1 VSYSTAGFAPGN
13 GSIGHAKAGGRAVFS
28 ASLPYELD
36 GKRVWVAGHTGLVGS
51 ALMRRLAREPIGEL
65 VTATSRQLDLRDGT
79 RTQEF
84 LRSSRPAVVLMA
96 AARVGGIEANRTGQ
110 AAFLYDNLM
119 IGANTI
125 EASRKA
131 GVEKFVMLGSSCIYP
146 RLAPQPIPEEALL
159 TGPLEPTNEGYAVA
173 KIASLELTK
182 MYRRQYGMDAISL
195 MPTNLYGPNDNF
207 DPRSAHVLPAL
218 LRKFHEARIAG
229 ASTVEIWGS
238 GRPRREF
245 LHVDDLADATVF
257 ALKHF
262 TGEQHLNVGWGED
275 LEIRELAHLIADI
288 VGWRGELR
296 FNTSFP
302 DGTPRKLLDVSK
314 LCRLGWRP
322 SIPLRQGIEST
333 YRWMLRH
340 KPGAAARMPAP
351 VQS

>member
-1 VSYSTAGFAPGN
+1 
-13 GSIGHAKAGGRAVFS
+13 
-28 ASLPYELD
+28 
-36 GKRVWVAGHTGLVGS
+36 
-51 ALMRRLAREPIGEL
+51 
-65 VTATSRQLDLRDGT
+65 
-79 RTQEF
+79 
-84 LRSSRPAVVLMA
+84 MA

-229 ASTVEIWGS
+229 SSTVEIWGS

-296 FNTSFP
+296 FNTAFP